1 MSPDRSARRRAPTL
15 AGIGIRIGFV
25 AVLALVA
32 ANAFLAWIALGAVE
46 TRLEPVIK
54 DKAHVL
60 ARSIANDLNTAV
72 RLDIPVEGL
81 RGVDA
86 YLEDLLTDHP
96 EVAYLAVTDAE
107 GKVLFSAEAGEG
119 VDVSSHPFAA
129 NAGAFVSIGSD
140 YNIAHPLVHGGK
152 RVGHAMVGI
161 DRRYV
166 RNTMAG
172 IFTDI
177 GISLCVAILIVLELT
192 LLVLSLTV
200 ARSIGLMRRLMH
212 AVSEGDFSASIAS
225 RGRDDLARVI
235 DAMNGINTEI
245 NRRFRALVA
254 AGGTVERLREGRV
267 FAEAG
272 AYRPVQV
279 LRAGDVQYPL
289 FFFIFGV
296 ELSRPFFPLFVRD
309 LYDPS
314 LGIDAS
320 IAIAMPMSV
329 WVVAMLFTTPLAP
342 TLIRRLGTRNTLL
355 LGMAPTSVGLIAT
368 AFATGFV
375 ELIAW
380 RCVTAAGFGLVTAA
394 ILVRLAITAPER
406 RRALNIGVFVTA
418 TGGGSICATAIGGI
432 LAERLGYENT
442 FIVGATIVFVAMTIT
457 FGFLSSE
464 EGVGTR
470 VGAQVHRR
478 RFGIYGSPRFMT
490 FMALSALPSRT
501 VLTGFLFFLVPLYLD
516 SLDFGRGGHR
526 AHHDGLFP
534 GAAGHEPGGG
544 ADSRQVSE
552 PRHVDRRWRDFGC
565 GGLPVV
571 RFHDRRP
578 VAGLRRRADR
588 ARPVLCDDAA
598 SRCSA
603 DLFQVRNGSLR
614 HRPGH
619 GGLPGGGARRQHCR
633 PAACREHRRF
643 CRAAV
648 CRPAARL
655 RHSGHDAAAGP
666 AADRRGVYPP
676 ALTIASIRTG
686 PEPASASRYAL
697 RKAAGVSARKAAMPK
712 PSASRV
718 ASMGG
723 SRKSIPIGASL
734 S

>member
-140 YNIAHPLVHGGK
+140 YNIAHPLVHGG
-152 RVGHAMVGI
+152 RQVGHAMVGI

-470 VGAQVHRR
+470 VGAQAHRR

-516 SLDFGRGGHR
+516 SLDFG
-526 AHHDGLFP
+526 
-534 GAAGHEPGGG
+534 GAAIGRTMMVYFLVLLVMNQAAALIADRFQNHGMLIVVGGISVAAG
-544 ADSRQVSE
+544 CLLFVSTTDALLLACGVALIGLGQSFVMTPQVAVLPTYFRSE
-552 PRHVDRRWRDFGC
+552 TEAFGT
-565 GGLPVV
+565 GPVTAAFRV
-571 RFHDRRP
+571 VERAGSIAGPLLAGSTVAF
-578 VAGLRRRADR
+578 AGLQHAGRLLGYGIAVTTLLLALLLVVGVFTRRR
-588 ARPVLCDDAA
+588 
-598 SRCSA
+598 
-603 DLFQVRNGSLR
+603 
-614 HRPGH
+614 
-619 GGLPGGGARRQHCR
+619 
-633 PAACREHRRF
+633 
-643 CRAAV
+643 
-648 CRPAARL
+648 
-655 RHSGHDAAAGP
+655 
-666 AADRRGVYPP
+666 
-676 ALTIASIRTG
+676 
-686 PEPASASRYAL
+686 
-697 RKAAGVSARKAAMPK
+697 
-712 PSASRV
+712 
-718 ASMGG
+718 
-723 SRKSIPIGASL
+723 
-734 S
+734 

>member
-15 AGIGIRIGFV
+15 AGIGVRIGFV

-107 GKVLFSAEAGEG
+107 GKVLFSAEAREG

-152 RVGHAMVGI
+152 QVGHAMVGI

-470 VGAQVHRR
+470 VGAQAHRR

-516 SLDFGRGGHR
+516 SLDFG
-526 AHHDGLFP
+526 
-534 GAAGHEPGGG
+534 GAAIGRTMMVYFLVLLVMNQAAALIADRFQNHGMLIVVGGISVAAG
-544 ADSRQVSE
+544 CLLFVSTTDALLLACGVALIGLGQSFVMTPQVAVLPTYFRSE
-552 PRHVDRRWRDFGC
+552 TEAFGT
-565 GGLPVV
+565 GPVTAAFRV
-571 RFHDRRP
+571 VERAGSIAGPLLAGSIVAF
-578 VAGLRRRADR
+578 AGLQHAGRLLGYGIAATTLLLALLLAVGVFTRRR
-588 ARPVLCDDAA
+588 
-598 SRCSA
+598 
-603 DLFQVRNGSLR
+603 
-614 HRPGH
+614 
-619 GGLPGGGARRQHCR
+619 
-633 PAACREHRRF
+633 
-643 CRAAV
+643 
-648 CRPAARL
+648 
-655 RHSGHDAAAGP
+655 
-666 AADRRGVYPP
+666 
-676 ALTIASIRTG
+676 
-686 PEPASASRYAL
+686 
-697 RKAAGVSARKAAMPK
+697 
-712 PSASRV
+712 
-718 ASMGG
+718 
-723 SRKSIPIGASL
+723 
-734 S
+734 

>member
-1 MSPDRSARRRAPTL
+1 M
-15 AGIGIRIGFV
+15 
-25 AVLALVA
+25 
-32 ANAFLAWIALGAVE
+32 
-46 TRLEPVIK
+46 
-54 DKAHVL
+54 
-60 ARSIANDLNTAV
+60 
-72 RLDIPVEGL
+72 
-81 RGVDA
+81 
-86 YLEDLLTDHP
+86 
-96 EVAYLAVTDAE
+96 TDAE

-129 NAGAFVSIGSD
+129 NAGAFVSVGSD
-140 YNIAHPLVHGGK
+140 YNIAHPLVQGG
-152 RVGHAMVGI
+152 RQVGHAMVGI

-212 AVSEGDFSASIAS
+212 AVSEGDFSASIAT
-225 RGRDDLARVI
+225 RGRDDLGRVI
-235 DAMNGINTEI
+235 DAMNGINAEI

-254 AGGTVERLREGRV
+254 TGGAVERLREGRV
-267 FAEAG
+267 FGEAG

-375 ELIAW
+375 ELIVW

-464 EGVGTR
+464 EGVGTG
-470 VGAQVHRR
+470 VGTPTHRR
-478 RFGIYGSPRFMT
+478 RLGIYSSPRFMT

-516 SLDFGRGGHR
+516 SLDFG
-526 AHHDGLFP
+526 
-534 GAAGHEPGGG
+534 GAAIGRTMMVYFLVLLVMNQAAALIADRFQNHGMLIVVGGISVAAG
-544 ADSRQVSE
+544 CLLFVSTTDALLLACGVALIGLGQSFVMTPQVAVLPTYFRSE
-552 PRHVDRRWRDFGC
+552 TEAFGT
-565 GGLPVV
+565 GPVTAAFRV
-571 RFHDRRP
+571 VERAGSIAGPLLAGSIVAF
-578 VAGLRRRADR
+578 AGLQHAGRLLGYGIAATTLLLALLLIVGVFTRRR
-588 ARPVLCDDAA
+588 
-598 SRCSA
+598 
-603 DLFQVRNGSLR
+603 
-614 HRPGH
+614 
-619 GGLPGGGARRQHCR
+619 
-633 PAACREHRRF
+633 
-643 CRAAV
+643 
-648 CRPAARL
+648 
-655 RHSGHDAAAGP
+655 
-666 AADRRGVYPP
+666 
-676 ALTIASIRTG
+676 
-686 PEPASASRYAL
+686 
-697 RKAAGVSARKAAMPK
+697 
-712 PSASRV
+712 
-718 ASMGG
+718 
-723 SRKSIPIGASL
+723 
-734 S
+734 

>member
-1 MSPDRSARRRAPTL
+1 MNPDRSARRRAPTL

-129 NAGAFVSIGSD
+129 NAGAFVSVGSD
-140 YNIAHPLVHGGK
+140 YNIAHPLVQGG
-152 RVGHAMVGI
+152 RQVGHAMVGI

-212 AVSEGDFSASIAS
+212 AVSEGDFSASIAT
-225 RGRDDLARVI
+225 RGRDDLGRVI
-235 DAMNGINTEI
+235 DAMNGINAEI

-254 AGGTVERLREGRV
+254 TGGAVERLREGRV

-375 ELIAW
+375 ELIVW

-470 VGAQVHRR
+470 VGAQAHRR

-516 SLDFGRGGHR
+516 SLDFG
-526 AHHDGLFP
+526 
-534 GAAGHEPGGG
+534 GAAIGRTMMVYFLVLLVMNQAAALIADRFQNHGMLIVVGGISVAAG
-544 ADSRQVSE
+544 CLLFVSTTDALLLACGVALIGLGQSFVMTPQVAVLPTYFRSE
-552 PRHVDRRWRDFGC
+552 TEAFGT
-565 GGLPVV
+565 GPVTAAFRV
-571 RFHDRRP
+571 VERAGSIAGPLLAGSIVAF
-578 VAGLRRRADR
+578 AGL
-588 ARPVLCDDAA
+588 
-598 SRCSA
+598 
-603 DLFQVRNGSLR
+603 
-614 HRPGH
+614 
-619 GGLPGGGARRQHCR
+619 QH
-633 PAACREHRRF
+633 AG
-643 CRAAV
+643 
-648 CRPAARL
+648 RL
-655 RHSGHDAAAGP
+655 LGYG
-666 AADRRGVYPP
+666 
-676 ALTIASIRTG
+676 
-686 PEPASASRYAL
+686 
-697 RKAAGVSARKAAMPK
+697 
-712 PSASRV
+712 
-718 ASMGG
+718 
-723 SRKSIPIGASL
+723 IGATTL
-734 S
+734 LLALLLVVGVFTRQR

>member
-1 MSPDRSARRRAPTL
+1 MSPDCNARRRAPTL

-60 ARSIANDLNTAV
+60 ARSIANDLYTAV

-152 RVGHAMVGI
+152 QVGHAMVGI

-470 VGAQVHRR
+470 VGAQAHRK

-516 SLDFGRGGHR
+516 SLDFG
-526 AHHDGLFP
+526 
-534 GAAGHEPGGG
+534 GAAIGRTMMVYFLVLLVMNQAAALIADRFQNHGMLIVVGGISVAAG
-544 ADSRQVSE
+544 CLLFVSTTDALLLACGVALIGLGQSFVMTPQVAVLPTYFRSE
-552 PRHVDRRWRDFGC
+552 TEAFGT
-565 GGLPVV
+565 GPVTAAFRV
-571 RFHDRRP
+571 VERAGSIAGPLLAGSIVAF
-578 VAGLRRRADR
+578 AGLQHAGRLLGYGIAATTLLLALLLVVGVFTRRR
-588 ARPVLCDDAA
+588 
-598 SRCSA
+598 
-603 DLFQVRNGSLR
+603 
-614 HRPGH
+614 
-619 GGLPGGGARRQHCR
+619 
-633 PAACREHRRF
+633 
-643 CRAAV
+643 
-648 CRPAARL
+648 
-655 RHSGHDAAAGP
+655 
-666 AADRRGVYPP
+666 
-676 ALTIASIRTG
+676 
-686 PEPASASRYAL
+686 
-697 RKAAGVSARKAAMPK
+697 
-712 PSASRV
+712 
-718 ASMGG
+718 
-723 SRKSIPIGASL
+723 
-734 S
+734 

>member
-1 MSPDRSARRRAPTL
+1 MSAERSGRQRAPTL
-15 AGIGIRIGFV
+15 AGVGVRIGFV
-25 AVLALVA
+25 AVAALVA

-60 ARSIANDLNTAV
+60 ARSIANDLYTAV
-72 RLDIPVEGL
+72 RLDIPVRGL

-86 YLEDLLTDHP
+86 YLDDLLTDHP
-96 EVAYLAVTDAE
+96 EVAYLAVTDAG
-107 GKVLFSAEAGEG
+107 GKVLFSAEADDG
-119 VDVSSHPFAA
+119 VEVSSHPLAA
-129 NAGAFVSIGSD
+129 NAGTFVSIGSD
-140 YNIAHPLVHGGK
+140 YNIAHPLVHDGK
-152 RVGHAMVGI
+152 QVGHAMVGI

-212 AVSEGDFSASIAS
+212 AVSEGDFSASIAT

-245 NRRFRALVA
+245 NRRFRELVA
-254 AGGTVERLREGRV
+254 AGGAVERLREGRV

-309 LYDPS
+309 LYDPA

-368 AFATGFV
+368 AFATGFI

-457 FGFLSSE
+457 YGFLSSE
-464 EGVGTR
+464 EGVGTS
-470 VGAQVHRR
+470 VGTPAHRR
-478 RFGIYGSPRFMT
+478 RLGIYGSVRFMT
-490 FMALSALPSRT
+490 FMALSALPSLT

-516 SLDFGRGGHR
+516 SLDFG
-526 AHHDGLFP
+526 
-534 GAAGHEPGGG
+534 GAAIGRTMMVYFLVLLVMNQAAALIADRFQNHGMLIVVGGISVAAG
-544 ADSRQVSE
+544 CLLFVSTTDALLLACGVALIGLGQSFVMTPQVAVLPTYFRSE
-552 PRHVDRRWRDFGC
+552 TEAFGT
-565 GGLPVV
+565 GPVTAAFRV
-571 RFHDRRP
+571 VERAGSIAGPLLAGSIVAF
-578 VAGLRRRADR
+578 AGLQHAGRLLGYGIAVTTLLLALLLVVGVFTRR
-588 ARPVLCDDAA
+588 
-598 SRCSA
+598 
-603 DLFQVRNGSLR
+603 
-614 HRPGH
+614 H
-619 GGLPGGGARRQHCR
+619 
-633 PAACREHRRF
+633 
-643 CRAAV
+643 
-648 CRPAARL
+648 
-655 RHSGHDAAAGP
+655 
-666 AADRRGVYPP
+666 
-676 ALTIASIRTG
+676 
-686 PEPASASRYAL
+686 
-697 RKAAGVSARKAAMPK
+697 
-712 PSASRV
+712 
-718 ASMGG
+718 
-723 SRKSIPIGASL
+723 
-734 S
+734 

>member
-1 MSPDRSARRRAPTL
+1 MSPGRGRRRAPTL
-15 AGIGIRIGFV
+15 AGVGIRIGFV
-25 AVLALVA
+25 AVAALVA

-81 RGVDA
+81 RGVGA
-86 YLEDLLTDHP
+86 YLDDLLTDHP
-96 EVAYLAVTDAE
+96 EVAYLAVIDAE
-107 GKVLFSAEAGEG
+107 GKVLFSAEAGDG
-119 VDVSSHPFAA
+119 VEAGSHPLAA
-129 NAGAFVSIGSD
+129 NAGAFVSVDSE

-152 RVGHAMVGI
+152 QVGRAMVGI

-172 IFTDI
+172 VFTDI

-212 AVSEGDFSASIAS
+212 AVSEGDFSASIAA
-225 RGRDDLARVI
+225 RGRDDLGRVI
-235 DAMNGINTEI
+235 DAMNGINAEI
-245 NRRFRALVA
+245 NRRFRALA
-254 AGGTVERLREGRV
+254 ASGGAIERLREGRV

-279 LRAGDVQYPL
+279 LRAGDVQFPL

-309 LYDPS
+309 LYDPA

-442 FIVGATIVFVAMTIT
+442 FIVGATIVFIAMTIT

-470 VGAQVHRR
+470 LGAQARRR

-516 SLDFGRGGHR
+516 SLDFG
-526 AHHDGLFP
+526 
-534 GAAGHEPGGG
+534 GAAIGRTMMVYFLVLLVMNQAAALIADRFQNHGMLIVVGGISVAAG
-544 ADSRQVSE
+544 CLLFVSTTDALLLACGVALIGLGQSFVMTPQVAALPTYFRSE
-552 PRHVDRRWRDFGC
+552 TEAFGT
-565 GGLPVV
+565 GPVTAAFRV
-571 RFHDRRP
+571 VERAGSIAGPLLAGSIVAF
-578 VAGLRRRADR
+578 AGLQHAGR
-588 ARPVLCDDAA
+588 LLGYGIAA
-598 SRCSA
+598 TT
-603 DLFQVRNGSLR
+603 LL
-614 HRPGH
+614 
-619 GGLPGGGARRQHCR
+619 L
-633 PAACREHRRF
+633 
-643 CRAAV
+643 
-648 CRPAARL
+648 
-655 RHSGHDAAAGP
+655 
-666 AADRRGVYPP
+666 
-676 ALTIASIRTG
+676 AL
-686 PEPASASRYAL
+686 L
-697 RKAAGVSARKAAMPK
+697 LAAGVFTR
-712 PSASRV
+712 R
-718 ASMGG
+718 
-723 SRKSIPIGASL
+723 R
-734 S
+734 

>member
-1 MSPDRSARRRAPTL
+1 MRRERRGRRKAPSL
-15 AGIGIRIGFV
+15 AGVGIRIGFV
-25 AVLALVA
+25 AVAALVV

-60 ARSIANDLNTAV
+60 ARSIANDLQAAV

-86 YLEDLLTDHP
+86 YLNDLLSDHP
-96 EVAYLAVTDAE
+96 EVAYLAVTGPE
-107 GKVLFSAEAGEG
+107 GKVLFSAETGARKE
-119 VDVSSHPFAA
+119 VAPSPFAA
-129 NAGAFVSIGSD
+129 NAGTFVSIGSD
-140 YNIAHPLVHGGK
+140 YNIAHPLVHDGTQ
-152 RVGHAMVGI
+152 VGNALVGI

-212 AVSEGDFSASIAS
+212 AVSEGDFSASIAT

-235 DAMNGINTEI
+235 DAMNAINAEI

-254 AGGTVERLREGRV
+254 AGGAVERLREGRV

-272 AYRPVQV
+272 PYRHVQV

-289 FFFIFGV
+289 FFFVFGV

-355 LGMAPTSVGLIAT
+355 FGMAPASVGLIGT
-368 AFATGFV
+368 AFATGFL

-380 RCVTAAGFGLVTAA
+380 RCVTAAGAGLVTAA

-442 FIVGATIVFVAMTIT
+442 FIVGAAIVFVAMTIA

-464 EGVGTR
+464 EGVGAAVDR
-470 VGAQVHRR
+470 PVRR
-478 RFGIYGSPRFMT
+478 GRFGIYGSPKFIAFMV
-490 FMALSALPSRT
+490 LSALPSRT

-516 SLDFGRGGHR
+516 ALDFG
-526 AHHDGLFP
+526 
-534 GAAGHEPGGG
+534 GAAIGRTMMVYFLVLLVMNQAAALVADRFQNHGLLIVVGGISIAAG
-544 ADSRQVSE
+544 CLLFVSTTEALLLACGVALIGLGQSFVMTPQVAVLPTYFRSE
-552 PRHVDRRWRDFGC
+552 TETFGT
-565 GGLPVV
+565 GPVTAAFRV
-571 RFHDRRP
+571 VERAGSIAGPLLAGSIVAF
-578 VAGLRRRADR
+578 AGLQHAGQLLGYGIAGTTLLLALLLVVGVFSRRR
-588 ARPVLCDDAA
+588 
-598 SRCSA
+598 
-603 DLFQVRNGSLR
+603 
-614 HRPGH
+614 
-619 GGLPGGGARRQHCR
+619 
-633 PAACREHRRF
+633 
-643 CRAAV
+643 
-648 CRPAARL
+648 
-655 RHSGHDAAAGP
+655 
-666 AADRRGVYPP
+666 
-676 ALTIASIRTG
+676 
-686 PEPASASRYAL
+686 
-697 RKAAGVSARKAAMPK
+697 
-712 PSASRV
+712 
-718 ASMGG
+718 
-723 SRKSIPIGASL
+723 
-734 S
+734 

>member
-1 MSPDRSARRRAPTL
+1 MSPDRSGRRRAPTL
-15 AGIGIRIGFV
+15 AGVGIRIGFV

-54 DKAHVL
+54 GKAHVL

-86 YLEDLLTDHP
+86 YLDDLLTDHP

-107 GKVLFSAEAGEG
+107 GKVLFSAEAGEE

-129 NAGAFVSIGSD
+129 NAGAFISIGSD
-140 YNIAHPLVHGGK
+140 FNIAHPLVHGGK
-152 RVGHAMVGI
+152 QVGHAMVGI

-342 TLIRRLGTRNTLL
+342 NLIRRLGTRNTLL

-380 RCVTAAGFGLVTAA
+380 RCITAAGFGLVTAA

-470 VGAQVHRR
+470 VGAQAHRR

-516 SLDFGRGGHR
+516 SLDFG
-526 AHHDGLFP
+526 
-534 GAAGHEPGGG
+534 GAAIGRTMMVYFLVLLVMNQAAALIADRFQNHGMLIVVGGISVAAG
-544 ADSRQVSE
+544 CLLFVSTTDALLLACGVALIGLGQSFVMTPQVAALPTYFRSE
-552 PRHVDRRWRDFGC
+552 TEAFGT
-565 GGLPVV
+565 GPVTAAFRV
-571 RFHDRRP
+571 VERAGSIAGPLLAGSIVAF
-578 VAGLRRRADR
+578 AGLQHAGRLLGYGIAATTLLLALLLAVGVFTRRR
-588 ARPVLCDDAA
+588 
-598 SRCSA
+598 
-603 DLFQVRNGSLR
+603 
-614 HRPGH
+614 
-619 GGLPGGGARRQHCR
+619 
-633 PAACREHRRF
+633 
-643 CRAAV
+643 
-648 CRPAARL
+648 
-655 RHSGHDAAAGP
+655 
-666 AADRRGVYPP
+666 
-676 ALTIASIRTG
+676 
-686 PEPASASRYAL
+686 
-697 RKAAGVSARKAAMPK
+697 
-712 PSASRV
+712 
-718 ASMGG
+718 
-723 SRKSIPIGASL
+723 
-734 S
+734 

>member
-1 MSPDRSARRRAPTL
+1 MSPERSGHRRAPTL
-15 AGIGIRIGFV
+15 AGVGVRIGFV
-25 AVLALVA
+25 AVAALVA

-60 ARSIANDLNTAV
+60 ARSIANDLYTAV
-72 RLDIPVEGL
+72 RLDIPVQGL

-86 YLEDLLTDHP
+86 YLDDLLTDHP
-96 EVAYLAVTDAE
+96 EVAYLAVTDAG
-107 GKVLFSAEAGEG
+107 GKVLFSAEADDG
-119 VDVSSHPFAA
+119 VEVSSHPLAA
-129 NAGAFVSIGSD
+129 NAGTFVSVGSD
-140 YNIAHPLVHGGK
+140 YNIAHPLVHDGK
-152 RVGHAMVGI
+152 QVGHAMVGI

-212 AVSEGDFSASIAS
+212 AVSEGDFSASIAT

-245 NRRFRALVA
+245 NRRFRELVA
-254 AGGTVERLREGRV
+254 AGGAVERLREGRV

-309 LYDPS
+309 LYDPA

-329 WVVAMLFTTPLAP
+329 WVIAMLFTTPLAP

-368 AFATGFV
+368 AFATGFI

-457 FGFLSSE
+457 YGFLSSE
-464 EGVGTR
+464 EGVGTS
-470 VGAQVHRR
+470 VGTPAHRR
-478 RFGIYGSPRFMT
+478 RLGIYGSVRFMT

-516 SLDFGRGGHR
+516 SLDFG
-526 AHHDGLFP
+526 
-534 GAAGHEPGGG
+534 GAAIGRTMMVYFLVLLVMNQAAALIADRFQNHGMLIVVGGISVAAG
-544 ADSRQVSE
+544 CLLFVSTTDALLLACGVALIGLGQSFVMTPQVAVLPTYFRSE
-552 PRHVDRRWRDFGC
+552 TEAFGT
-565 GGLPVV
+565 GPVTAAFRV
-571 RFHDRRP
+571 VERAGSIAGPLLAGSIVAF
-578 VAGLRRRADR
+578 AGLQHAGRLLGYGIAVTTLLLALLLVVGVFTRR
-588 ARPVLCDDAA
+588 
-598 SRCSA
+598 
-603 DLFQVRNGSLR
+603 
-614 HRPGH
+614 H
-619 GGLPGGGARRQHCR
+619 
-633 PAACREHRRF
+633 
-643 CRAAV
+643 
-648 CRPAARL
+648 
-655 RHSGHDAAAGP
+655 
-666 AADRRGVYPP
+666 
-676 ALTIASIRTG
+676 
-686 PEPASASRYAL
+686 
-697 RKAAGVSARKAAMPK
+697 
-712 PSASRV
+712 
-718 ASMGG
+718 
-723 SRKSIPIGASL
+723 
-734 S
+734 

>member
-15 AGIGIRIGFV
+15 AGIGVRIGFV

-60 ARSIANDLNTAV
+60 ARSIANDLYTAV

-86 YLEDLLTDHP
+86 YLDDLLTDHP

-152 RVGHAMVGI
+152 QVGHAMVGI

-470 VGAQVHRR
+470 VGAQAHRK

-516 SLDFGRGGHR
+516 SLDFG
-526 AHHDGLFP
+526 
-534 GAAGHEPGGG
+534 GAAIGRTMMVYFLVLLVMNQAAALIADRFQNHGMLIVVGGISVAAG
-544 ADSRQVSE
+544 CLLFVSTTDALLLACGVALIGLGQSFVMTPQVAVLPTYFRSE
-552 PRHVDRRWRDFGC
+552 TEAFGT
-565 GGLPVV
+565 GPVTAAFRV
-571 RFHDRRP
+571 VERAGSIAGPLLAGSIVAF
-578 VAGLRRRADR
+578 AGLQHAGRLLGYGIAATTLLLALLLIVGVFTRRR
-588 ARPVLCDDAA
+588 
-598 SRCSA
+598 
-603 DLFQVRNGSLR
+603 
-614 HRPGH
+614 
-619 GGLPGGGARRQHCR
+619 
-633 PAACREHRRF
+633 
-643 CRAAV
+643 
-648 CRPAARL
+648 
-655 RHSGHDAAAGP
+655 
-666 AADRRGVYPP
+666 
-676 ALTIASIRTG
+676 
-686 PEPASASRYAL
+686 
-697 RKAAGVSARKAAMPK
+697 
-712 PSASRV
+712 
-718 ASMGG
+718 
-723 SRKSIPIGASL
+723 
-734 S
+734 